1 MILLIETFSLATKL
15 FIKSLASLALIG
27 SAFQPFNSGVS
38 IQASLIFSPFKVVQV
53 SPDEEKRVDHIFVR
67 RKKICIRHPE
77 GFATEEIARFDI
89 AWPEEPKEELEA
101 STEEKEEIKISTD

>member
-1 MILLIETFSLATKL
+1 MKKPIKELKSTPFTEVIELERT
-15 FIKSLASLALIG
+15 
-27 SAFQPFNSGVS
+27 
-38 IQASLIFSPFKVVQV
+38 V

-89 AWPEEPKEELEA
+89 AWPEEPKEEIKEGIK
-101 STEEKEEIKISTD
+101 EKTKEKVKLNNN